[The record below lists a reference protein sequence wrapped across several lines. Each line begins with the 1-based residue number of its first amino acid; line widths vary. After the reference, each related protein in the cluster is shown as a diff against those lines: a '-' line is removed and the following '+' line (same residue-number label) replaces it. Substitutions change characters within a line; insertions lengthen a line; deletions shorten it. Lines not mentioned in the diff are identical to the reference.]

1 MADPRPADDPRT
13 GSGPAGLDQ
22 AEASAGP
29 EQTGASK
36 PTPAATEPDP
46 TVDVAASGEPSEA
59 AVDPG
64 QTAIDGLTAGEPEP
78 KPKRGRRKQAATKA
92 HGVEL
97 VLTVTGNVD
106 GSDWRA
112 VVTHTGKTLVSDLP
126 VPTSAVSAAAKDL
139 HPDIAEAIEGVL
151 SAAREQQRSRV
162 EALQAQLEAARQ
174 ALAGLEE

>member
-22 AEASAGP
+22 AEASADT
-29 EQTGASK
+29 EATAVQT
-36 PTPAATEPDP
+36 AADTEAP
-46 TVDVAASGEPSEA
+46 
-59 AVDPG
+59 VDPG
-64 QTAIDGLTAGEPEP
+64 QTAIDGLAAGEPDP
-78 KPKRGRRKQAATKA
+78 KPKRGRRKQAATKTQ
-92 HGVEL
+92 GVEL

-112 VVTHTGKTLVSDLP
+112 VVTHTGKTLVADLP